1 MMLPPTRVLW
11 QVPEARAFLWRS
23 LGDVAAVYNPASGE
37 IHLLDAL
44 AEEILDILA
53 ERPQPV
59 NEAAASLGIR
69 LGQAVTAD
77 LEQRVAEAIAE
88 FDRLGLVFPLEAAA

>member
-1 MMLPPTRVLW
+1 MPPPARVLW
-11 QVPEARAFLWRS
+11 QVPEARAFSWLD

-44 AEEILDILA
+44 AQEILDMLA

-59 NEAAASLGIR
+59 HDVARGLGRR
-69 LGQAVTAD
+69 LGQAVTAE
-77 LEQRVAEAIAE
+77 LEQRVAEAITE
-88 FDRLGLVFPLEAAA
+88 FDRLGLVFPLEVAA